1 MLYTVAKQIGAMH
14 VALHCATD
22 AIILPGGIAYNE
34 YCTDALRGWVESLA
48 PVEMIL
54 GEDEMGALAMNALG
68 ALNGELT
75 VQRYCPKQDDEI
87 QGK

>member
-1 MLYTVAKQIGAMH
+1 MHCGAG
-14 VALHCATD
+14 L
-22 AIILPGGIAYNE
+22 N
-34 YCTDALRGWVESLA
+34 
-48 PVEMIL
+48 
-54 GEDEMGALAMNALG
+54 EMGALAMNALG

>member
-22 AIILPGGIAYNE
+22 AIILTGGIAYNE

-48 PVEMIL
+48 PVEIIP